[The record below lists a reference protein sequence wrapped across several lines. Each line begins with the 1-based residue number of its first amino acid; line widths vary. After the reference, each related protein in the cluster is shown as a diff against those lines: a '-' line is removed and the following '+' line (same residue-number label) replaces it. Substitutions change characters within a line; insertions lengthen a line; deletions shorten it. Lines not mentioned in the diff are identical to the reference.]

1 MEAED
6 SEKRGRPGL
15 IHHMSEREVDVGGGA
30 NIQICKRIN
39 SKSEFLTCKDE

>member
-6 SEKRGRPGL
+6 SEKRGL
-15 IHHMSEREVDVGGGA
+15 IHHMSEREGGGGD
-30 NIQICKRIN
+30 IQICKWIN